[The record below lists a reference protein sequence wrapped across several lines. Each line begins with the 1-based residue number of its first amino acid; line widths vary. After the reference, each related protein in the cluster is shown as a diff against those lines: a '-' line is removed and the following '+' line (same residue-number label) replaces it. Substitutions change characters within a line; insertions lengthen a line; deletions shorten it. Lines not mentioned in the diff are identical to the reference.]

1 MDIEFLNS
9 QWRHLM
15 NFNISSS
22 FLKPEGKEQ
31 IQKQILSARSKG
43 MTWDEIARSL
53 SIPKTTLYRWVNQ
66 EMSLQSQQTRQAHPR
81 RQSLLSHEEEEQLIQ
96 LAKERRAEHKEVTI
110 DWTRQAINGVT
121 NGRVTEVSKAYISNF
136 WHKNG
141 WPSRRTQERNQKEVR
156 ETLEEEMSQF
166 RQEVNEYVNSN
177 NIPSSR
183 IYTMDETGLW
193 NGSVVP
199 RTYVNPETMDSGV
212 VSDGNHRRDTGV
224 VAISA
229 DGRVLPYFIPHT
241 PQKSKKING
250 SKVIVQKKVS
260 GMGLEQMMEWS
271 NDFAKNCEHP
281 ERTVLLM
288 DRLRSHTNK
297 SIQNNLES
305 HHIKCFHFPPQGG
318 KLGSVC
324 DNSFFAVLKARL
336 QKMNTSTTEK
346 KREAFFQL
354 CREFPSDMVK
364 KFYHHCG
371 WEFQENQN

>member
-81 RQSLLSHEEEEQLIQ
+81 RQSLVSHEDEEQLIQ

-141 WPSRRTQERNQKEVR
+141 
-156 ETLEEEMSQF
+156 
-166 RQEVNEYVNSN
+166 
-177 NIPSSR
+177 
-183 IYTMDETGLW
+183 
-193 NGSVVP
+193 
-199 RTYVNPETMDSGV
+199 
-212 VSDGNHRRDTGV
+212 
-224 VAISA
+224 
-229 DGRVLPYFIPHT
+229 
-241 PQKSKKING
+241 
-250 SKVIVQKKVS
+250 
-260 GMGLEQMMEWS
+260 
-271 NDFAKNCEHP
+271 
-281 ERTVLLM
+281 
-288 DRLRSHTNK
+288 
-297 SIQNNLES
+297 
-305 HHIKCFHFPPQGG
+305 
-318 KLGSVC
+318 
-324 DNSFFAVLKARL
+324 
-336 QKMNTSTTEK
+336 
-346 KREAFFQL
+346 
-354 CREFPSDMVK
+354 
-364 KFYHHCG
+364 
-371 WEFQENQN
+371 